1 MQNEYEKHFT
11 ACRTV
16 LQPALDVQQ
25 EYGHGESAVTEQQ
38 IEVAYQQPVY
48 LARVLDPFAHLVLHG
63 GQIEKLTPA
72 ILPTQKLMTVTAIRT

>member
-1 MQNEYEKHFT
+1 MKSISP
-11 ACRTV
+11 
-16 LQPALDVQQ
+16 PALDVQQ
-25 EYGHGESAVTEQQ
+25 EHGHGESAVTEQQ